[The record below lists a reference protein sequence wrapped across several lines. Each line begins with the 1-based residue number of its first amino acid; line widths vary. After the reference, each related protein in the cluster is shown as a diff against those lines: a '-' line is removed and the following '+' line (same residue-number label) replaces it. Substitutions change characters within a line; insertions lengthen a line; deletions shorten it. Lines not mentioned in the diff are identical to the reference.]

1 MTDDPIY
8 PSLPEA
14 TAGLRG
20 LWIGL
25 TMSLVYC
32 AVFGTVLCLRT
43 DWEHEVE
50 KVRARVRAEELRERR
65 ERRDAVEEASEDA
78 SDGATFVD
86 S

>member
-1 MTDDPIY
+1 MIVDDPTF

-25 TMSLVYC
+25 TVSLIYC
-32 AVFGTVLCLRT
+32 SVFGSILCLMT

-50 KVRARVRAEELRERR
+50 KVRARVRAEE
-65 ERRDAVEEASEDA
+65 RRDDQNEDVN
-78 SDGATFVD
+78 DEATFVVT
-86 S
+86 